1 MSWGGTHIHS
11 RVRSSLYSKILQTN
25 KISANY
31 NSMLREQLR
40 LENESHLKEMEKA
53 LKDQAEKLGLKWS
66 SEMDL
71 RLSMQEGFYQTELA
85 RAMARLGGLQATVDG
100 VLSAG
105 ET

>member
-1 MSWGGTHIHS
+1 M
-11 RVRSSLYSKILQTN
+11 N
-25 KISANY
+25 KISGSY

-40 LENESHLKEMEKA
+40 LETESHLKTKKKA
-53 LKDQAEKLGLKWS
+53 LEDQAKKLSSRWS

-85 RAMARLGGLQATVDG
+85 RAMARLGGLHATVNG

-105 ET
+105 E